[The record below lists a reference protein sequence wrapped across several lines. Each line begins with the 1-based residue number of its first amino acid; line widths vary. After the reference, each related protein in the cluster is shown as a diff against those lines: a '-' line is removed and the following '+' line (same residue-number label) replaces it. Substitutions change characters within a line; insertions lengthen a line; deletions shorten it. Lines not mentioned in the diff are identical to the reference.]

1 MKTRSSFEER
11 LNAEVKDRL
20 RQSGKPKEEA
30 LHMLDCFCAA
40 AYFLVG
46 IIEPRLSGGQTIGRI
61 VNRLEPI
68 AQQIHNARSK
78 PDNGAGGVEGEPAKA
93 G

>member
-20 RQSGKPKEEA
+20 RQSPKPQEEA

-46 IIEPRLSGGQTIGRI
+46 VIEPRLNGGQTIGRI

-68 AQQIHNARSK
+68 AQQIHNARSR
-78 PDNGAGGVEGEPAKA
+78 PDNGAGGIQGEPVT
-93 G
+93 GG